1 VRWPVQPVVKKI
13 GHDGQSPVLLPGDA
27 YTTEQW
33 DTYFGH
39 LEQGVGP
46 DLAARDLGTTGSRI
60 KTLIKRDPDYQARFE
75 AAREAGNQ
83 HYEDRLR
90 AQARLKALD
99 PTGGSDRI
107 LEVELA
113 THVDDYAH
121 LRRDRVKHTVEGRI
135 EHGLTIVLDIA
146 ALENRPEDAARARA
160 ALETLRELGV
170 GDVIDSDVGT

>member
-1 VRWPVQPVVKKI
+1 MSKI

-27 YTTEQW
+27 YTPEQW

-60 KTLIKRDPDYQARFE
+60 RALIKRDPEYQARFD
-75 AAREAGNQ
+75 AARETGNQ

-99 PTGGSDRI
+99 PANGSDRI

-113 THVDDYAH
+113 THVDEYAH
-121 LRRDRVKHTVEGRI
+121 LRRDRVKHTHEGEIR
-135 EHGLTIVLDIA
+135 HGVLVVGLNLS
-146 ALENRPEDAARARA
+146 ALESTPEHAAEARA
-160 ALETLRELGV
+160 ALETLKRLGV
-170 GDVIDSDVGT
+170 VVDDDEPPAVPALTR

>member
-1 VRWPVQPVVKKI
+1 MKKI
-13 GHDGQSPVLLPGDA
+13 GHDGQSPVLLPADA
-27 YTTEQW
+27 YTAEQW

-60 KTLIKRDPDYQARFE
+60 RALIKRDPEYQARFD
-75 AAREAGNQ
+75 AARETGNQ

-99 PTGGSDRI
+99 PANGSDRI

-113 THVDDYAH
+113 THVDEYAH
-121 LRRDRVKHTVEGRI
+121 LRRDRIKHTHEGRI
-135 EHGLTIVLDIA
+135 EHGLTIVLDIS
-146 ALENRPEDAARARA
+146 ALEGRSPEEVARVRG

-170 GDVIDSDVGT
+170 GDVIDQEV